1 MGKPTGF
8 IEFTRDAAPYRP
20 PQERLLDFN
29 EIYTEHDVERL
40 NTQGA
45 RCMDCGIPFC
55 QSEEGCPIHNF
66 IPEWND
72 LVFRDQWRD
81 ALDRLHKTNNFP
93 EFTGRVCPAPCEGAC
108 VLGITDPAVTIKNIE
123 MAIVDRGFAEG
134 WVTPNIPSVRSD
146 KKVTIV
152 GSGPAGLA
160 AADQLN
166 KAVHTVTVYERADRI
181 GGLLMY
187 GIPNMKLA
195 KNEVV
200 ERRVQLMR
208 DAGIEFITNTE
219 VADGS
224 NGSVAVDSLRENND
238 AVLLT
243 TGATVPRDLP
253 IEGRELTGVHFA
265 MDFLSA
271 NTKSLLD
278 SELQDKAHISAKDK
292 NVIVIGGGDTGT
304 DCIGTSLRHG
314 CKSLVNFELFPQ
326 PPQDR
331 AANNPWPTW
340 PKIFRVD
347 YGHEEARV
355 RQGEDPRVYSVSSL
369 CFIGDDNG
377 QLTGVRTVEVVMKDG
392 KFENVPG
399 TEKDWP
405 ADLVFLA
412 MGFLGPEHAVSNPLG
427 LDYDERSNYQAEY
440 GRYTTNVDKVFAA
453 GDCRRGQSLVVRAI
467 NEGREAARE
476 IDRYLMGAT
485 ELP

>member
-1 MGKPTGF
+1 M
-8 IEFTRDAAPYRP
+8 EFSRNAAPYRDAE
-20 PQERLLDFN
+20 ERLLDFK
-29 EIYTEHDVERL
+29 EIYTEHDNERL
-40 NTQGA
+40 TTQGA
-45 RCMDCGIPFC
+45 RCMDCGVPFC
-55 QSEEGCPIHNF
+55 QSDEGCPIHNL

-72 LVFRDQWRD
+72 LVYRDDWRE

-123 MAIVDRGFAEG
+123 MAIIDRGFAEG
-134 WVTPNIPSVRSD
+134 WVVPEPPEKRTGKTVG
-146 KKVTIV
+146 VV

-160 AADQLN
+160 AAAQLN
-166 KAVHTVTVYERADRI
+166 KAGHKVTVYERADRI

-200 ERRVQLMR
+200 ERRVQLLR
-208 DAGIEFITNTE
+208 DEGVEFVTGVEIS
-219 VADGS
+219 DGS
-224 NGSVAVDSLRENND
+224 KGSMSIHELRDDHD
-238 AVLLT
+238 AVLLA

-253 IEGRELTGVHFA
+253 IPGREFKGVHFA
-265 MDFLSA
+265 MDFLTA

-278 SELQDKAHISAKDK
+278 SELADGAYISAKDK

-326 PPQDR
+326 PPAER

-340 PKIFRVD
+340 PRIFRVD
-347 YGHEEARV
+347 YGHEEAAS
-355 RQGEDPRVYSVSSL
+355 RQGEDPRVYSISSL
-369 CFIGDDNG
+369 NFISDDDGNV
-377 QLTGVRTVEVVMKDG
+377 TGVRTIDVEMKDG
-392 KFENVPG
+392 KFENIEG
-399 TEKDWP
+399 SEREWP
-405 ADLVFLA
+405 ADLVLLA
-412 MGFLGPEHAVSNPLG
+412 MGFLGPEHDVSDPLN
-427 LDYDERSNYQAEY
+427 LDYDERSNYAAVYGEY
-440 GRYTTNVDKVFAA
+440 RTSVENVFAA

-476 IDRYLMGAT
+476 IDRHLMGAT

>member
-134 WVTPNIPSVRSD
+134 WVTPNVPSVRSD

-166 KAVHTVTVYERADRI
+166 KAGHTVTVYERADRI

-224 NGSVAVDSLRENND
+224 NCSVAVDSLRENND